1 MGNKVTQI
9 YKDLI
14 TQSLL
19 SQMESDTVSRG
30 ECLNNCVKL
39 RNVSMGKNGGR
50 EINWRLAHRFRQEN
64 IGA

>member
-14 TQSLL
+14 TQSLV
-19 SQMESDTVSRG
+19 SQMESDTVSKG
-30 ECLNNCVKL
+30 ECSKNCVKL
-39 RNVSMGKNGGR
+39 RNMSMGNNGCR
-50 EINWRLAHRFRQEN
+50 EINWRLLHRVRQEN

>member
-14 TQSLL
+14 TQSLV
-19 SQMESDTVSRG
+19 SQTESDTVGRG
-30 ECLNNCVKL
+30 ECLKCVKL
-39 RNVSMGKNGGR
+39 RNVSVGKNGGR